1 MLDTANRNK
10 VLESEIEDLKS
21 QIQILQNPPEVPEKE
36 VKKSFRE
43 VFLDGEVRSLTA
55 QLVELQAL
63 RARVL
68 EIPSLN
74 AHLAQLQLT
83 LRTAET
89 RQHEQ
94 VGMHHFYILKV
105 LSAISPFSALSC
117 ALRWILL
124 L

>member
-1 MLDTANRNK
+1 MLDTATRNK

-43 VFLDGEVRSLTA
+43 VSLDGEVRSLRA

-94 VGMHHFYILKV
+94 VGVHHFYI
-105 LSAISPFSALSC
+105 
-117 ALRWILL
+117 
-124 L
+124 